1 MSGEQ
6 RKTGWKV
13 AGFGGDYT
21 RGWKNYRR
29 RRRWFGGI
37 IFGSFVIAMISA
49 ALIRDKSLVESGI
62 GGKRQRLGR
71 MAVDFPAH
79 FQLSLAGNATFAADQ
94 PLDLCA

>member
-6 RKTGWKV
+6 RKTGWEV

-37 IFGSFVIAMISA
+37 ILGSFIIAMIYC
-49 ALIRDKSLVESGI
+49 RD
-62 GGKRQRLGR
+62 
-71 MAVDFPAH
+71 
-79 FQLSLAGNATFAADQ
+79 
-94 PLDLCA
+94 